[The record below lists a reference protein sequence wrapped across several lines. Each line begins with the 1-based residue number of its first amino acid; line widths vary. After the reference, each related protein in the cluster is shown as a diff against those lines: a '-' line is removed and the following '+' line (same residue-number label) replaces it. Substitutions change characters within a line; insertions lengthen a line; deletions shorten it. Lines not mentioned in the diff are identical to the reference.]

1 MIGSETQLVYLLG
14 LATVFFLC
22 GFWLLPG
29 GVLALRRRA
38 NGEMQ
43 VDVRAGYSPATLYR
57 LLHSYGPEGRAS
69 FKRMLVADM
78 VFPAV
83 YAAFLVTLADLAAA
97 SNPASNN
104 AASAARV
111 AAIAAAGW
119 DYIENGLLLFVLHRF
134 PACQSAAARLAGLST
149 SAKMLSFM
157 IALGSL
163 AAVYPGL
170 SHDRLA

>member
-1 MIGSETQLVYLLG
+1 MSNETQLAYVLG
-14 LATVFFLC
+14 FATVLFLC

-38 NGEMQ
+38 YGELQ

-57 LLHSYGPEGRAS
+57 LLQSYGPEGRAL
-69 FKRMLVADM
+69 FKRMLLADM

-83 YAAFLVTLADLAAA
+83 YAAFLVTLANLAGA
-97 SNPASNN
+97 SD

-119 DYIENGLLLFVLHRF
+119 DYIENMLLLFVLHRF
-134 PACQSAAARLAGLST
+134 PACQSSAARLAGLST

-157 IALGSL
+157 IALGAL
-163 AAVYPGL
+163 AAAKLRPL
-170 SHDRLA
+170 